1 MQTTET
7 ITLEIRNAIPN
18 GGVDATAKIIS
29 MWQLVEG
36 FFTARN
42 FVVEDPYRG
51 QLGEY
56 RISLDAGPLINL
68 MQMAQKTN
76 ESFDIYRQMHATDSS
91 IAINSE
97 LHITVEALNART
109 EPYSVYHAA
118 SVFIQQ
124 LLLAMNLSLPGSCQ
138 FLGTRF
144 TGSQAHR
151 FEAQDFDSKAF
162 YDAWLS
168 ASEHG
173 WPKLQELEFE
183 KVWQWFEKAGTSERN
198 TAITTINKVLIDML
212 KIAQQRYRYGA
223 RTAMLVGNQLEMLV
237 GTSDDHDMRHLRE
250 RVSLILGRPPESA
263 DCFKELYRLR
273 EALFKGEHPVRRPAL
288 VYHNADEEIMQQLAQ
303 HNSGVEKALAVVLS
317 LLQDLVQSN
326 SDGYQFSEQMQRR
339 TQD

>member
-7 ITLEIRNAIPN
+7 ITIEIHNAIPN
-18 GGVDATAKIIS
+18 GGIDATGKIIS
-29 MWQLVEG
+29 LWQLVDG
-36 FFTARN
+36 YFTDRK

-56 RISLDAGPLINL
+56 RISLDAKALINL
-68 MQMAQKTN
+68 MQTARDNN
-76 ESFDIYRQMHATDSS
+76 ESFDIYRQMHAADSS
-91 IAINSE
+91 VAINSE
-97 LHITVEALNART
+97 LHMTVEALNSRT
-109 EPYSVYHAA
+109 EPYSMYHAA

-124 LLLAMNLSLPGSCQ
+124 LLLGMNLALPGSCQ
-138 FLGTRF
+138 FLDTRF
-144 TGSQAHR
+144 AGPHAHR

-162 YDAWLS
+162 SDAMLS
-168 ASEHG
+168 ATEHG
-173 WPKLQELEFE
+173 WPKLHELSFE
-183 KVWQWFEKAGTSERN
+183 TVWGWFERAGTSERN

-237 GTSDDHDMRHLRE
+237 GTSDDADMQHLRE

-317 LLQDLVQSN
+317 LLQDLVQN
-326 SDGYQFSEQMQRR
+326 DADGYQFSEHMQRKG
-339 TQD
+339 QD